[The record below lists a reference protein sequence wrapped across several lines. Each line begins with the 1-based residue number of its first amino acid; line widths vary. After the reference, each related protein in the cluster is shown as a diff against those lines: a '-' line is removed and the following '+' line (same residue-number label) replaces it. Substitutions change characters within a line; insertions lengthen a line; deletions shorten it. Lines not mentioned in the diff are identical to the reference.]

1 MTRDQWVA
9 GFWKRVLRLGARE
22 CWTWTGARI
31 NEKYGQLKR
40 EDGTNVYAH
49 RASVEIARG
58 SRVPDHFHVM
68 HTCDNP
74 PCVNPSHLRVGTR
87 AMNMADM
94 ANKGRA
100 AVNILLGDD
109 HGSTVVSDADVT
121 LIRKL
126 YAMRH
131 VQHTTQD
138 QLAKRF
144 NVTQAQISRIL
155 SGKRRKKTPPPPK
168 R

>member
-1 MTRDQWVA
+1 MTRAQWVA
-9 GFWKRVLRLGARE
+9 GFWRRVLRLGTHQ
-22 CWTWTGARI
+22 CWPWTGARI
-31 NEKYGQLKR
+31 NGKYGQLKR
-40 EDGTNVYAH
+40 ENGTNVYAH
-49 RASVEIARG
+49 RASVEIHRKI
-58 SRVPDHFHVM
+58 RVPDHLHVM

-109 HGSTVVSDADVT
+109 HGSTKVNDADVA
-121 LIRKL
+121 LIRNL

-131 VQHTTQD
+131 VHHTTQA

-155 SGKRRKKTPPPPK
+155 SGKRRKKQPPSQGK
-168 R
+168 